1 MSNVQ
6 MKKNEKGSD
15 LKKSKSENRKQSAI
29 INVIAC
35 GLFFLLLLLVY
46 LCNKAVVFMQDDLWY
61 STNLVTE
68 TRIKEFADILQS
80 QVWHY
85 LNWGG
90 RTVAHTLLQCL
101 LWGGDNL
108 CNILNTLF
116 FAGLSVFMAIIF
128 RKKRDYM
135 MVLLAGSMLVAFN
148 PNILETLFW
157 QSGTVNYLYMTML
170 MFPLVWVYLRYL
182 KKEYRAAEG
191 GEKISGVETIS
202 TESLNAE
209 NAAESKSREEEPD
222 EINLP
227 QNILYAFGIFFW
239 GLIAGWTNENM
250 GPTLFLL
257 TVVTEILLVRKKRKI
272 PAWMIT
278 GSVSLAIGSGAMIL
292 APGNSVREQ
301 EIASLGSWKLDLC
314 KRVIDY
320 ARGAAEYLFPL
331 ILVLIFTFVM
341 YRLVLKKLP
350 DIATLLLIGCG
361 VTAYLALALSP
372 HMPDR
377 SIFGIMCFFIWA
389 VINMLSDIF
398 ETEKKQRYRQLIT
411 LFITAVALHKL
422 FFLWA
427 QGVGWYRYS

>member
-1 MSNVQ
+1 MNKNKTGPDSNNINSGN
-6 MKKNEKGSD
+6 K
-15 LKKSKSENRKQSAI
+15 KQSVI

-46 LCNKAVVFMQDDLWY
+46 LCNRVVVFMQDDLWY
-61 STNLVTE
+61 STNLVTQQQ
-68 TRIKEFADILQS
+68 IKEFGDILES

-90 RTVAHTLLQCL
+90 RTVAHTLLQFL
-101 LWGGDNL
+101 LWGGDTL
-108 CNILNTLF
+108 CNIANTLF
-116 FAGLSVFMAIIF
+116 FAGLTVFLATAP
-128 RKKRDYM
+128 RRKRDYM

-157 QSGTVNYLYMTML
+157 QSGTVNYLYMTVL
-170 MFPLVWVYLRYL
+170 MFPLVWVYLRYF
-182 KKEYRAAEG
+182 KKEYHFVEG
-191 GEKISGVETIS
+191 KSTAGKGAGES
-202 TESLNAE
+202 TETNPLNGE
-209 NAAESKSREEEPD
+209 SRETDSEE
-222 EINLP
+222 ISLP
-227 QNILYAFGIFFW
+227 QNILYAFGMFFW

-257 TVVTEILLVRKKRKI
+257 TVVTEILLLRKKKKV
-272 PAWMIT
+272 PLWMFA
-278 GSVSLAIGSGAMIL
+278 GSVSLAIGCAAMIL
-292 APGNSVREQ
+292 APGNSGREHV
-301 EIASLGSWKLDLC
+301 IASLGSWKLDLC

-320 ARGAAEYLFPL
+320 ARGGAEYLFPL

-350 DIATLLLIGCG
+350 DMDTLMIIGCG
-361 VTAYLALALSP
+361 ITAYLALALSP

-389 VINMLSDIF
+389 VLNMLSEIF
-398 ETEKKQRYRQLIT
+398 VTEKKQRYRILIT

-427 QGVGWYRYS
+427 QGVGWYRYT